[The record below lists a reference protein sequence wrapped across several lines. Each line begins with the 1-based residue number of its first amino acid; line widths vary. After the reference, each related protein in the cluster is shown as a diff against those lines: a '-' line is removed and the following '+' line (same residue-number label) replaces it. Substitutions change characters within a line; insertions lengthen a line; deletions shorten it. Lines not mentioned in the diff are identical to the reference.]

1 MNKGRHKSPR
11 WKIQPIVTPFV
22 KPQMKPEPQVKLP
35 KLGRRPSPN
44 VPSASEKDDIW
55 PGALWLLTDAGRFDP
70 VSRNLSRD
78 SLPASSEQAR
88 QGTKTRKW
96 GKSPECSMERREGRR
111 EECGW
116 EVTGEKRR
124 YKSSRSWNHT
134 TESHGWEGKWGSGRT
149 KAAIARTTERRRTG
163 WRGRAVR

>member
-1 MNKGRHKSPR
+1 MSQRESTHSKQHDN
-11 WKIQPIVTPFV
+11 
-22 KPQMKPEPQVKLP
+22 
-35 KLGRRPSPN
+35 RPN
-44 VPSASEKDDIW
+44 QIASGE
-55 PGALWLLTDAGRFDP
+55 R
-70 VSRNLSRD
+70 
-78 SLPASSEQAR
+78 EAR

-124 YKSSRSWNHT
+124 YKSSRSWNHR

-149 KAAIARTTERRRTG
+149 KAAIARTTEG
-163 WRGRAVR
+163 WADRKLGGHGAYSGVRIRWHLPYREGQPGLQANRGE